1 MDNRFCKQFYR
12 VGDACCM
19 FRTALSCGRQD
30 EALFWADE
38 LFSSGCVAEL
48 NQILF
53 EVWLFYKGMS
63 DCKWLLLWYRS
74 DHDYNDVMCNTI
86 RLCWTIHDGWDL
98 RVFLEAIAPGP
109 TPNLKVAEK
118 VPSKL
123 RTTVFSILGR
133 FGNIQNIGTGIGAF
147 WRLALRVGGLK
158 LRPYR
163 NIEATDFNISKIQL
177 VVQPSALYGLSER
190 GQMSENQTTIE
201 EVRGDIVSKLRVS
214 GSPYWIEQF
223 VEYNHDDDDLVEE
236 FYAKHFPR
244 DIPDEWSLE
253 SQMRSHGTGS
263 LINSESSASIVK
275 LLRKLFRDSEEIS
288 GLFPVLSDK
297 KIPHG
302 TRTLFDIVNIFTL
315 PLDIKMVALE
325 NTFSDMVIV

>member
-1 MDNRFCKQFYR
+1 
-12 VGDACCM
+12 M
-19 FRTALSCGRQD
+19 FRIALSCGRQD

-53 EVWLFYKGMS
+53 EVWLFYKGLS
-63 DCKWLLLWYRS
+63 DCKWLLLWYSS

-86 RLCWTIHDGWDL
+86 RLCWTIRDGWDL

-109 TPNLKVAEK
+109 TPDLKAAQK

-133 FGNIQNIGTGIGAF
+133 FGNIRNMGAGIGAF
-147 WRLALRVGGLK
+147 WRLALRLGGMK

-163 NIEATDFNISKIQL
+163 DIEATDFNICEAQL
-177 VVQPSALYGLSER
+177 AVQPSAIYGLSER
-190 GQMSENQTTIE
+190 GQLSEDQTTID
-201 EVRGDIVSKLRVS
+201 EVRGDIVSKLRVN
-214 GSPYWIEQF
+214 GSPYWVEQF
-223 VEYNHDDDDLVEE
+223 VAYNEDDDDLVDE

-253 SQMRSHGTGS
+253 AQMRSHGPGA
-263 LINSESSASIVK
+263 LINSESGATVVK
-275 LLRKLFRDSEEIS
+275 LLRKLFRGSEEIS
-288 GLFPVLSDK
+288 GLFSVLGDK

-302 TRTLFDIVNIFTL
+302 TRTLFDIVSTFTL
-315 PLDIKMVALE
+315 PPDTKMAALE
-325 NTFSDMVIV
+325 NIFNGMTIE